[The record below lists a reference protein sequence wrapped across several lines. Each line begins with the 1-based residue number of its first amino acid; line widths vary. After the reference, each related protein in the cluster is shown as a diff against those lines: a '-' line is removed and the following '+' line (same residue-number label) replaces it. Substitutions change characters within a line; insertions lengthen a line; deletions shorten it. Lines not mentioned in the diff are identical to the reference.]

1 MPSPPIAT
9 VHHEFGQLCRPH
21 VGVIGTAGGRRER
34 PHEPVLLLGVLD
46 LIASGKCSGEEV
58 VAGRSM
64 RAIVLELIGVVL
76 AASLLLVAPANAVEV
91 QFIPFT
97 AASELDAR
105 TYRAIWEESG
115 ERIVAAFE
123 AVTCLPF
130 AESIVRAVV
139 AERVS
144 NSGGPEH
151 PMKLRASYVRAVK
164 QATLVHELGHRV
176 LWQLTKRFAGVDG
189 HRTLYLVLD
198 RVWAYVWGEKF
209 AEQRIRDESGWLAS
223 YDYGAAWRWARSLR
237 REERVRLWNELL
249 IKNGFPGGC
258 DGSLDIAARQSL
270 QPESIRCGTA
280 CSTGSRPKG
289 ALESAP

>member
-1 MPSPPIAT
+1 
-9 VHHEFGQLCRPH
+9 
-21 VGVIGTAGGRRER
+21 
-34 PHEPVLLLGVLD
+34 
-46 LIASGKCSGEEV
+46 
-58 VAGRSM
+58 M
-64 RAIVLELIGVVL
+64 RALVLRLSGVAL
-76 AASLLLVAPANAVEV
+76 TASLLLVTPANAVEV
-91 QFIPFT
+91 QFIPSS
-97 AASELDAR
+97 AASESDTR

-151 PMKLRASYVRAVK
+151 PMQLRASYDRAVK

-176 LWQLTKRFAGVDG
+176 LWQVAKRLDGVDG

-198 RVWAYVWGEKF
+198 RVWAYVWGEEF
-209 AEQRIRDESGWLAS
+209 AERRIRDESVWRAS
-223 YDYGAAWRWARSLR
+223 YDYGAAWRWARSLGR
-237 REERVRLWNELL
+237 KERVRLWSELL

-258 DGSLDIAARQSL
+258 NGSLDIASRRSL
-270 QPESIRCGTA
+270 QPEPMPLRHNVHH
-280 CSTGSRPKG
+280 GSRPRG